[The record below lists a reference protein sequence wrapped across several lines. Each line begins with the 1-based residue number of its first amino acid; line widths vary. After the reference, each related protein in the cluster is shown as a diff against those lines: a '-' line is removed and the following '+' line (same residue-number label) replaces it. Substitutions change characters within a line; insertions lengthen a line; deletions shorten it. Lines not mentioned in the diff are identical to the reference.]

1 MSKKKKERYQ
11 LEGKIISLFKSRP
24 KAVLNY
30 KQIAAALD
38 IKDTKGRNNIIKV
51 LNTLHSQDQLDA
63 LKPGQYQFNNSSEEL
78 VSTQLTIIPSGKG
91 V

>member
-38 IKDTKGRNNIIKV
+38 IKDTKG
-51 LNTLHSQDQLDA
+51 
-63 LKPGQYQFNNSSEEL
+63 
-78 VSTQLTIIPSGKG
+78 
-91 V
+91 